1 MEFNNMNLDELLNMS
16 GDNTMTGKLFT
27 SADVDV
33 TVTKESDKNE
43 EAKEETQVLAN
54 TNNSLSDGEKTE
66 NKEVKITED
75 RELTKAEFAEINRK
89 KAMEKL
95 EAYEAAEKTLSKL
108 DGEMSLLNQELDSL
122 ISKIKLDNKDLIDKI
137 NAKANEIEAAKA
149 EQDKIKE
156 ELLPL
161 QREVYL
167 VDNEDKTLK
176 FNKVQSTYVAPTEKN
191 QFDLKS
197 FREEQKDFWKENLDI
212 LKPYSKITPV
222 SDYVK
227 ITISKK

>member
-16 GDNTMTGKLFT
+16 SDNTMTGKLFT

-43 EAKEETQVLAN
+43 EAKEETQVLA
-54 TNNSLSDGEKTE
+54 NNSLSDGEKTE

-191 QFDLKS
+191 QFDLKL

-222 SDYVK
+222 SDYIK

>member
-16 GDNTMTGKLFT
+16 SDNTMTGKLFT

-43 EAKEETQVLAN
+43 EVKEETQVLADD
-54 TNNSLSDGEKTE
+54 SLSDGEKIE
-66 NKEVKITED
+66 NKEVKTTED
-75 RELTKAEFAEINRK
+75 RDLTKAEFAEINRK

-191 QFDLKS
+191 QFDLKL
-197 FREEQKDFWKENLDI
+197 FREEQKDFWKENLEV

>member
-27 SADVDV
+27 SADVEV
-33 TVTKESDKNE
+33 TVTEESDKNE
-43 EAKEETQVLAN
+43 EAKEETQVLA
-54 TNNSLSDGEKTE
+54 NNSLSDGEKTE

>member
-27 SADVDV
+27 SADVEV
-33 TVTKESDKNE
+33 TVTNEFDKNE

-54 TNNSLSDGEKTE
+54 DSLSDGEKTE

-191 QFDLKS
+191 QFDLKL

>member
-16 GDNTMTGKLFT
+16 SDNTMTGKLFT

-43 EAKEETQVLAN
+43 EVKEETQVLADD
-54 TNNSLSDGEKTE
+54 SLSDGEKIE
-66 NKEVKITED
+66 SKEVKTTED
-75 RELTKAEFAEINRK
+75 RDLTKAEFAEINRK

-191 QFDLKS
+191 QFDLKL
-197 FREEQKDFWKENLDI
+197 FREEQKDFWKENLEV

>member
-27 SADVDV
+27 SADVEV
-33 TVTKESDKNE
+33 TVTNESDKNE
-43 EAKEETQVLAN
+43 EAKEETQVL

-66 NKEVKITED
+66 NKEVKTTED
-75 RELTKAEFAEINRK
+75 KELTKAEFAEINRK

-108 DGEMSLLNQELDSL
+108 DGEMSLLNQELDNL
-122 ISKIKLDNKDLIDKI
+122 ISKIKLDNKDLIDMI

-156 ELLPL
+156 
-161 QREVYL
+161 VA
-167 VDNEDKTLK
+167 K
-176 FNKVQSTYVAPTEKN
+176 KVFHE
-191 QFDLKS
+191 
-197 FREEQKDFWKENLDI
+197 
-212 LKPYSKITPV
+212 
-222 SDYVK
+222 
-227 ITISKK
+227 

>member
-1 MEFNNMNLDELLNMS
+1 MEFNNMNLDELLNAS
-16 GDNTMTGKLFT
+16 NDNTMSGKLFT

-33 TVTKESDKNE
+33 TVTKESDKSEEVKE
-43 EAKEETQVLAN
+43 EAQVLVN
-54 TNNSLSDGEKTE
+54 DSLSDGKENE
-66 NKEVKITED
+66 NKEVETTED
-75 RELTKAEFAEINRK
+75 RELTKAEFAEVNRK

-108 DGEMSLLNQELDSL
+108 DGEMSLLNEELESL

-137 NAKANEIEAAKA
+137 NAKANEIEVAKA

-191 QFDLKS
+191 QFDLKL
-197 FREEQKDFWKENLDI
+197 FREEQKDFWKENLEV